1 MRREHAAAG
10 RSGGLT
16 WTKHVSNPNILSFF
30 YSGESVKP
38 TLPFFFFSELQSRYG
53 STFFVRENGTAE
65 PVRRAVEAI
74 DECLRKGGCAVV
86 PGLDADTRNLTLW
99 PSIAGGLLAG
109 FGLRAQMRECAFVEC
124 AVPVWG
130 ARTEGLTGP
139 LGAVPYFAIPSFIL
153 TYALGILPI
162 TSRTDD
168 VLPVA
173 TNLFW
178 FTAVALLLALTPA
191 VGSLNGF
198 GSGDGEGG
206 GSESD

>member
-1 MRREHAAAG
+1 MTEADRKGSPRRVPG
-10 RSGGLT
+10 R
-16 WTKHVSNPNILSFF
+16 SNPNILSFF
-30 YSGESVKP
+30 YSGETVKP

-65 PVRRAVEAI
+65 PVRRAVDAI
-74 DECLRKGGCAVV
+74 DACLRKGGCAVV
-86 PGLDADTRNLTLW
+86 PGLDEDTRNLTLW

-109 FGLRAQMRECAFVEC
+109 FGLRAQM
-124 AVPVWG
+124 
-130 ARTEGLTGP
+130 L
-139 LGAVPYFAIPSFIL
+139 PYFAIPSFIL

-198 GSGDGEGG
+198 GNGDGEGG